1 MVVRT
6 HRCAAA
12 AFDGLR
18 GGPGRVRAC
27 GRPAGG
33 ETMAKPRY
41 AATERAAGQL
51 YGDERF
57 SDGANAE
64 FWLTDLLHPHGMASQ
79 KGRAVLR

>member
-51 YGDERF
+51 YGDDD
-57 SDGANAE
+57 SDQRRG
-64 FWLTDLLHPHGMASQ
+64 
-79 KGRAVLR
+79 